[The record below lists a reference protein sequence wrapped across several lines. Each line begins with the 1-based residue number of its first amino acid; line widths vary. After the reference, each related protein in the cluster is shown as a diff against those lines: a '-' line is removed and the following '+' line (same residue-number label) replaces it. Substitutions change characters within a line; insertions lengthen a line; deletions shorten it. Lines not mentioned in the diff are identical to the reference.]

1 MNLSQLAG
9 ATSGLVAAGLA
20 VLGLVV
26 LLFVSARLPFVLRRP
41 GKGRVAKAFAAAA
54 LVLLVCGVG
63 LFLAADLTDAHPSF
77 RHALDSAAPWLGA
90 VVVLLAVWLGVR
102 TGRRR
107 KAAPAEKTGGAPET
121 EGAAEPN
128 PQPPGAGLS

>member
-26 LLFVSARLPFVLRRP
+26 LLLVSARLPFVLRRP

-77 RHALDSAAPWLGA
+77 RHLLDAAAPWLGA
-90 VVVLLAVWLGVR
+90 VVLVAALLAAIR

-107 KAAPAEKTGGAPET
+107 FTAPAATAAPEDSPPPTAAP
-121 EGAAEPN
+121 GPGSAA
-128 PQPPGAGLS
+128 GDR